1 MKKMISLDIGGTLY
15 NHESIKNSLGKINN
29 NFNLGMSGLAMLQ
42 LVRLMQS
49 GRIILINSL
58 MQDGTMLAK
67 ILSDINYF
75 YQNNLTAYATYE
87 KEELQSIFENNFYI
101 SSYGGRRI
109 SKLKFIQDSVINYT
123 IKERIIHPRHIHNIT
138 KLITASHKNIK
149 IQDIIFKYNSEVYK
163 NSLYEDCSLDKS
175 HIALIDIKHLDELQC
190 NNLIHNL
197 ELLLPVEYQI
207 VRDVDKIEIGKLAGK
222 KLAICEICDILDI
235 DTNNVLHI
243 GDASPDMLE
252 GIDYQIVDGV
262 KSSHKKSV
270 EEVLHKM

>member
-1 MKKMISLDIGGTLY
+1 M
-15 NHESIKNSLGKINN
+15 
-29 NFNLGMSGLAMLQ
+29 
-42 LVRLMQS
+42 
-49 GRIILINSL
+49 
-58 MQDGTMLAK
+58 
-67 ILSDINYF
+67 
-75 YQNNLTAYATYE
+75 
-87 KEELQSIFENNFYI
+87 
-101 SSYGGRRI
+101 
-109 SKLKFIQDSVINYT
+109 
-123 IKERIIHPRHIHNIT
+123 
-138 KLITASHKNIK
+138 
-149 IQDIIFKYNSEVYK
+149 
-163 NSLYEDCSLDKS
+163 YEDCSLDKS

-252 GIDYQIVDGV
+252 GIDYQIVDDV

>member
-15 NHESIKNSLGKINN
+15 NHENIKNSLGKLNN
-29 NFNLGMSGLAMLQ
+29 NFNLNMSGLAMLQ

-58 MQDGTMLAK
+58 MQDGTMLTK

-87 KEELQSIFENNFYI
+87 KEELQSLFENNFYI

-109 SKLKFIQDSVINYT
+109 SKLKFIKNRFINYT
-123 IKERIIHPRHIHNIT
+123 IKERTIRPRHIHNIT
-138 KLITASHKNIK
+138 KLITASNKNIK
-149 IQDIIFKYNSEVYK
+149 IQDITFKYNSEVYQ
-163 NSLYEDCSLDKS
+163 NSMDEVCSLDKS
-175 HIALIDIKHLDELQC
+175 HIALIDIKSLDELQC

-197 ELLLPVEYQI
+197 ELLLPAEYQI
-207 VRDVDKIEIGKLAGK
+207 VRDIDKIEIGKLAGK

-262 KSSHKKSV
+262 KSSHKKTV